1 MFIFLFV
8 IEFVWNVLI
17 DCLIGPAVLT
27 IKPCEGQKFLTV
39 SRIYR
44 HI

>member
-1 MFIFLFV
+1 MFTFLFV
-8 IEFVWNVLI
+8 IEYLWNVLI

-27 IKPCEGQKFLTV
+27 TKPCECQKFLTV
-39 SRIYR
+39 GRIYR